1 MHIDYVVKFLSL
13 RGLDFRVN
21 IRGYFH
27 MYMLVIEV
35 NVEFSMI
42 NAFMY
47 KYINILQEFILWVNM
62 LLSKVLL
69 FSH

>member
-1 MHIDYVVKFLSL
+1 
-13 RGLDFRVN
+13 
-21 IRGYFH
+21 

-42 NAFMY
+42 NVFMY

>member
-1 MHIDYVVKFLSL
+1 
-13 RGLDFRVN
+13 
-21 IRGYFH
+21 

-47 KYINILQEFILWVNM
+47 KYINILQEF
-62 LLSKVLL
+62 LL
-69 FSH
+69 

>member
-1 MHIDYVVKFLSL
+1 MH
-13 RGLDFRVN
+13 
-21 IRGYFH
+21 
-27 MYMLVIEV
+27 MLVIEV

-69 FSH
+69 FSD

>member
-1 MHIDYVVKFLSL
+1 
-13 RGLDFRVN
+13 
-21 IRGYFH
+21 

-35 NVEFSMI
+35 NVEFRMI